1 MLNRI
6 TMKISRNSYS
16 WMLAGMLATT
26 SLFSS
31 CSKEEDAPPAD
42 TGTTDPRAKF
52 VATWSMA
59 ENSHDFGP
67 ASYSTAISDSSNTAY
82 IQFGFLYGFNKRAY
96 ATVSGNNFTLPVQL
110 IQGNNVSG
118 QGVLSTANQ
127 INMTYY
133 VQSTASHTDT
143 VTAVLTK

>member
-1 MLNRI
+1 MKTHNRSLWI
-6 TMKISRNSYS
+6 I
-16 WMLAGMLATT
+16 ATLLSMT
-26 SLFSS
+26 SLISS

-52 VATWSMA
+52 IATWSVA

-67 ASYSTAISDSSNTAY
+67 STYSVSISDSSNTSY

-96 ATVSGNNFTLPVQL
+96 ATVSGNNFTLPLQL

-118 QGVLSTANQ
+118 QGVLSSANQ